1 MKFYVWFYNFSK
13 CGLLRL
19 SLGIASCGRF
29 CFFLISCTKYW
40 SSHWDL
46 MTWPV
51 SLTWRLRSI
60 LTKSRIPYPH
70 AFFKCLPWDG
80 PFTYQ
85 LVGKEF
91 YDWTLNP
98 KEQDN
103 PGEPGGKSGRYRVPG
118 TMTAFLLAHK
128 EDFHT
133 VLAPRIICVHIACV
147 CTHSCMGVVQVAL
160 LKLAPLTTLPYTTPW
175 IEHLLV
181 DNDYNPILASLF
193 IRQFGWQCLLIYCLR
208 FQEFGNSNTRIS
220 LLGSTE
226 LPASKKLK
234 NECQRWRFSSETSE
248 NFEQWQKSC
257 VASWL
262 KFSSWEDLSM
272 PEADSHTVWRHL
284 SCFSWD

>member
-1 MKFYVWFYNFSK
+1 MPFSN
-13 CGLLRL
+13 
-19 SLGIASCGRF
+19 ASHEMGPLHINWLERNSMIE
-29 CFFLISCTKYW
+29 LWT
-40 SSHWDL
+40 
-46 MTWPV
+46 P
-51 SLTWRLRSI
+51 
-60 LTKSRIPYPH
+60 KSKTTP
-70 AFFKCLPWDG
+70 AS
-80 PFTYQ
+80 
-85 LVGKEF
+85 LVGRVAGREYQEQWQPF
-91 YDWTLNP
+91 YWPTR
-98 KEQDN
+98 KI
-103 PGEPGGKSGRYRVPG
+103 
-118 TMTAFLLAHK
+118 
-128 EDFHT
+128 FHT

-147 CTHSCMGVVQVAL
+147 CTHSCMGVAQVAL

-193 IRQFGWQCLLIYCLR
+193 IRQFGWQCLFIYCLR

-234 NECQRWRFSSETSE
+234 NECQRWWFSSETSE

-272 PEADSHTVWRHL
+272 LEADSHTVWRHL